1 MKEIIRSLLLLASSR
16 QQEVKTRRLD
26 MAPIVEAALRR
37 LVGMIDKYGAQRAV
51 RSGLACR
58 SLNSDRKRLAAGQEY
73 VYPGAYRRDRP
84 AGRRL
89 VRRRDISIIHP
100 IENISGYYEL
110 GRACETPYRRK

>member
-37 LVGMIDKYGAQRAV
+37 LV
-51 RSGLACR
+51 
-58 SLNSDRKRLAAGQEY
+58 LAAGQEY